1 MYDVFKVVNWLRV
14 KNNADMRTN
23 PNVEELTQMKTM
35 KLLYYIQAASLSITG
50 HRMFNNDIVAWRYG
64 PVVEEVHEKYRGHR
78 GIVGEITERDLNNYS
93 ELQNDYEASSIL
105 NSIYDVY
112 GYSSAYDLMRQT
124 HSEKPWQ
131 ETPQSEVISD
141 KAIKDF
147 YSGVFVS
154 DEDKK

>member
-141 KAIKDF
+141 EAIKDF

>member
-1 MYDVFKVVNWLRV
+1 MYDVFEVVNWLRV
-14 KNNADMRTN
+14 KNNADMRQDLN
-23 PNVEELTQMKTM
+23 IEELTQMKAM

-50 HRMFNNDIVAWRYG
+50 KRMFDNDFVAWKYG
-64 PVVEEVHEKYRGHR
+64 PVVEAVHEKYKGQR
-78 GIVGEITERDLNNYS
+78 GIVGEITDDDLHDYS
-93 ELQNDYEASSIL
+93 KLQSDATASSIL

-124 HSEKPWQ
+124 HREKPWQ

-141 KAIKDF
+141 ESIKNF

-154 DEDKK
+154 DED